1 MVAAGRWTRT
11 QVCSFQFGHSIQWD
25 TKHTRARNDNK
36 ALPGVGSSTDN
47 WHKGTQTSS
56 RKGRPTKMDK
66 SCSNCK
72 EKAQYSIVVMIS
84 SVGVSPRVQQ
94 SSPAVL
100 FCEGCF
106 RELSDRL
113 CSDKLREAVNNALT
127 ELNQRVR
134 DNSSSQQSIFD

>member
-1 MVAAGRWTRT
+1 
-11 QVCSFQFGHSIQWD
+11 
-25 TKHTRARNDNK
+25 
-36 ALPGVGSSTDN
+36 
-47 WHKGTQTSS
+47 
-56 RKGRPTKMDK
+56 MDK

-100 FCEGCF
+100 FCESCF
-106 RELSDRL
+106 SEVSDRL

-127 ELNQRVR
+127 ELNQRLR
-134 DNSSSQQSIFD
+134 DNSSAQRSIFD

>member
-1 MVAAGRWTRT
+1 MTKRCQESGRLLTI
-11 QVCSFQFGHSIQWD
+11 G
-25 TKHTRARNDNK
+25 ARDLNRFKDREAK
-36 ALPGVGSSTDN
+36 
-47 WHKGTQTSS
+47 Q
-56 RKGRPTKMDK
+56 MDK

-94 SSPAVL
+94 SSAAVL
-100 FCEGCF
+100 FCASCF
-106 RELSDRL
+106 RELSERL

-134 DNSSSQQSIFD
+134 ECSTAQQSMFD

>member
-1 MVAAGRWTRT
+1 
-11 QVCSFQFGHSIQWD
+11 
-25 TKHTRARNDNK
+25 
-36 ALPGVGSSTDN
+36 
-47 WHKGTQTSS
+47 
-56 RKGRPTKMDK
+56 MDK

-94 SSPAVL
+94 SSAAVL
-100 FCEGCF
+100 FCESCF

-134 DNSSSQQSIFD
+134 DNSSAQQSMFD